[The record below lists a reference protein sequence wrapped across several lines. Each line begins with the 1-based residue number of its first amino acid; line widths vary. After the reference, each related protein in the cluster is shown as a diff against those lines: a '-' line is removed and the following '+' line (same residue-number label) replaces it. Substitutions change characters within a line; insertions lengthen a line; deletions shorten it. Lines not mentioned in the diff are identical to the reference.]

1 MVNDTLHGERRVDD
15 VGVTTVLPADGLD
28 IRPSRGA
35 DGDASIA
42 SPPHAG
48 AARPR
53 TIVRILCK

>member
-15 VGVTTVLPADGLD
+15 GGVAAARATDRLD
-28 IRPSRGA
+28 IRPSRRAG
-35 DGDASIA
+35 GDVSIV
-42 SPPHAG
+42 SRPQSG